1 MIGIYKIT
9 NTVNNKKYIGQSIN
23 IIDRW
28 REHRQR
34 ANNGTEYLYQAIR
47 KYGIQNF
54 VFEVVE
60 ECLIEDL
67 NLKEKY

>member
-9 NTVNNKKYIGQSIN
+9 NTVNNKKYIGQSVN
-23 IIDRW
+23 ITDRW
-28 REHRQR
+28 REHRKR
-34 ANNGTEYLYQAIR
+34 ANNGTEYLYQAMR
-47 KYGIQNF
+47 RYGIQNF
-54 VFEVVE
+54 IFEVVE

>member
-34 ANNGTEYLYQAIR
+34 ASNGTEYLYQAIR

-54 VFEVVE
+54 VFEVLE